1 MAATAVVG
9 VMLAALCSH
18 FATEQPSCTTKK
30 HKKTSALSTG
40 LPGNESPLHQLA
52 NQSLS
57 AHPLRWISVK
67 SWGCP
72 GVSVPAG
79 VSYACSSST
88 VASCPGVRPITGGR
102 IQNTRDGARACAI
115 IFCSP
120 LGPAYEARRRWEMYL
135 DPSTPSLRRSK
146 PFHQISKG
154 WARTGMKR
162 WWR

>member
-1 MAATAVVG
+1 MVVVWVG
-9 VMLAALCSH
+9 VEVNESGVAGSGSEGRRWRRRRWWGLCWRH
-18 FATEQPSCTTKK
+18 FVAILPLNNQAIPPRST
-30 HKKTSALSTG
+30 KTSALSTG
-40 LPGNESPLHQLA
+40 LPGNGSPLHQLA

-102 IQNTRDGARACAI
+102 IQNTRDGARACST
-115 IFCSP
+115 IFYSP
-120 LGPAYEARRRWEMYL
+120 LGPAYDARRRWEIW
-135 DPSTPSLRRSK
+135 T
-146 PFHQISKG
+146 Q
-154 WARTGMKR
+154 ARPA
-162 WWR
+162 